1 MCHSFDPKLTKLTG
15 KMPLSPPP
23 PPQQQKEMSNFINLS
38 FFFSVFLVTSL
49 KSKMVNHQ
57 MDFCRILTAYAAL
70 CLNILENEMK

>member
-1 MCHSFDPKLTKLTG
+1 MRQSFDPKLTKLTG

-23 PPQQQKEMSNFINLS
+23 QQQKEMSNVINLS
-38 FFFSVFLVTSL
+38 FFSLCFSSDIM